1 MKYKKALVTGG
12 AGFIGS
18 HLVDTLHKNN
28 MEVLVVDNLLTGKK
42 ENLKSLDLEN
52 IIYGDVGSEDALE
65 NIRNFNPDV
74 CFHLA
79 AQSSV
84 VISVEDPL
92 LDFEHNLLQPVQLIK
107 TLLATDC
114 KKFIFTS
121 SGGTIFGEPKVIPTS
136 EEDYAGEPVS
146 PYGLAKKKLNELIE
160 VMLQNEEMS
169 YSILNLSNVY
179 GPRQDPHGEAGVM
192 SIFTG
197 KLLNNETPTI
207 YGDGEQTRDYVYVL
221 DVVDALLK
229 SSESEENLFLNIGT
243 GVETSVNELVSIL
256 SEKISW
262 DGEAEYKPKREG
274 ELLRSVLN
282 NQRAKDEIAWEPAHT
297 LDTGLDGLIDWF
309 KNKG

>member
-18 HLVDTLHKNN
+18 HLVDTLRKNN
-28 MEVLVVDNLLTGKK
+28 IEVLVVDNLLTGKK

-65 NIRNFNPDV
+65 NIRNFSPDV

-107 TLLATDC
+107 TLLETDC
-114 KKFIFTS
+114 KQFIFTS
-121 SGGTIFGEPKVIPTS
+121 SGGTIFGEPEVIPTS
-136 EEDYAGEPVS
+136 EDDYAGEPAS

-160 VMLQNEEMS
+160 VMLQNETMS

-197 KLLNNETPTI
+197 KLMNNETPTI
-207 YGDGEQTRDYVYVL
+207 YGDGKQTRDYIYVL
-221 DVVDALLK
+221 DVVDALIK
-229 SSESEENLFLNIGT
+229 SAETDDNLFLNIGT
-243 GVETSVNELVSIL
+243 GVETSVNELV
-256 SEKISW
+256 
-262 DGEAEYKPKREG
+262 
-274 ELLRSVLN
+274 
-282 NQRAKDEIAWEPAHT
+282 
-297 LDTGLDGLIDWF
+297 
-309 KNKG
+309 